1 MSCGCGKQQS
11 RNVSRLQ
18 AQLAEVREHV
28 KRLELTVTLL
38 DEEVG
43 GAAARLASLAE
54 VGLKRKR
61 ELDAARA
68 AVDVLVAWV
77 QEGDGCCLDWG
88 EREEHHGACP
98 VGNLPE
104 AVRKRQVQLAEAR
117 DERDAAIE
125 DRNRG
130 DCRTNNGSLI
140 EGLECE
146 IDGDPSCFY
155 HYWQQAEDREEGLRK
170 AGLVAQQKWE
180 DWIVDQLEGTSQY
193 KGVLAYAKKN
203 RTALE
208 KE

>member
-18 AQLAEVREHV
+18 AQLAEAREHV

-104 AVRKRQVQLAEAR
+104 AVRKRQVQLEEAREDAEILRERFKIESLYSQSLKEENERLRKVLEKVLPWAEAY
-117 DERDAAIE
+117 DGLGEWPSEEPFTLEADLDAA
-125 DRNRG
+125 
-130 DCRTNNGSLI
+130 
-140 EGLECE
+140 
-146 IDGDPSCFY
+146 
-155 HYWQQAEDREEGLRK
+155 H
-170 AGLVAQQKWE
+170 V
-180 DWIVDQLEGTSQY
+180 VLEG
-193 KGVLAYAKKN
+193 A
-203 RTALE
+203 
-208 KE
+208 